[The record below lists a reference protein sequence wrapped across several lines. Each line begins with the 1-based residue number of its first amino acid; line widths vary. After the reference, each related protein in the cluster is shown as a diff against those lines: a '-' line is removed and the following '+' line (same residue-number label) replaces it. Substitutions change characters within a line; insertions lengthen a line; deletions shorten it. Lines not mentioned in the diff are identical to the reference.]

1 MPETPSSGIDRWV
14 SLATSFVAPVTVIS
28 AVLFYFGYVAARAQ
42 YDYFGLDVDV
52 IGLSTRAYVMRSPQP
67 LLTPMLVLT
76 FGGVAVVAFHHWVR
90 RHATK
95 SWFGRVVTAVLGTG
109 LVLLAAGTLLLAG
122 FSFVGGWAY
131 YSLVAPVLL
140 GGGAALVAYALRLR
154 GPLEPRI
161 VLLWVGV
168 AACVV
173 WATATTA
180 QWTGRGLAMEQARN
194 LRSLPSVV
202 LDTRERLYIPASAG
216 VEEAARPDTG
226 EDGYRYRYWRLR
238 LLIQGDDRMFLVP
251 ETWSP
256 GGTTILVRLDDDV
269 QVQFQF
275 RNSPPGPRTGS

>member
-1 MPETPSSGIDRWV
+1 MSDTPPTGIDRWV

-28 AVLFYFGYVAARAQ
+28 GVLFYFGYVAARAQ

-67 LLTPMLVLT
+67 LLTPMLVLVL
-76 FGGVAVVAFHHWVR
+76 GGVAVVALHHWVR
-90 RHATK
+90 RQSTEP
-95 SWFGRVVTAVLGTG
+95 WFGRLVTIVLGVG

-122 FSFVGGWAY
+122 FSIVGGWAY
-131 YSLVAPVLL
+131 YALVTPVLL

-154 GPLEPRI
+154 GGRLEPRI

-168 AACVV
+168 AACVI

-202 LDTRERLYIPASAG
+202 LDTRERLHVPATAG
-216 VEEAARPDTG
+216 VEEVVRPDAG
-226 EDGYRYRYWRLR
+226 EDDYRFRYWKLR

-251 ETWSP
+251 DTWSA

-269 QVQFQF
+269 RVQFQF
-275 RNSPPGPRTGS
+275 RNSPPS

>member
-1 MPETPSSGIDRWV
+1 MTDTPPTGIDRWV

-28 AVLFYFGYVAARAQ
+28 GVLFYFGYVAARAQ

-67 LLTPMLVLT
+67 LLTPMLVLVL
-76 FGGVAVVAFHHWVR
+76 GGVAVVALHHWVR
-90 RHATK
+90 RQAAEP
-95 SWFGRVVTAVLGTG
+95 WFDRLVTIVLGVG
-109 LVLLAAGTLLLAG
+109 LALLAAGTLLLAG

-131 YSLVAPVLL
+131 YALVTPVLL

-154 GPLEPRI
+154 GGHLEPRI

-168 AACVV
+168 AACVI

-202 LDTRERLYIPASAG
+202 LDTRERLHVPATAG
-216 VEEAARPDTG
+216 VEEVVRPDAG
-226 EDGYRYRYWRLR
+226 EDEYRFRYWRLR

-251 ETWSP
+251 DTWSP

-269 QVQFQF
+269 RVQFQF
-275 RNSPPGPRTGS
+275 RNSPPS

>member
-1 MPETPSSGIDRWV
+1 MTDTPPTGMDRWV

-28 AVLFYFGYVAARAQ
+28 GVLFYFGYVAARAQ

-67 LLTPMLVLT
+67 LLTPMLVLVL
-76 FGGVAVVAFHHWVR
+76 GGVAVVALHHWVR
-90 RHATK
+90 RQAAEP
-95 SWFGRVVTAVLGTG
+95 WFGRLVTIVLGVG
-109 LVLLAAGTLLLAG
+109 LALLAAGTVLLAG
-122 FSFVGGWAY
+122 FSLVGGWAY
-131 YSLVAPVLL
+131 YALVTPVLL

-154 GPLEPRI
+154 GGRLEPRI
-161 VLLWVGV
+161 MLLWAGV
-168 AACVV
+168 AACVI

-202 LDTRERLYIPASAG
+202 LDTRERLHVPATAG
-216 VEEAARPDTG
+216 VEEVVRPDAG
-226 EDGYRYRYWRLR
+226 EDEYRFRYWRLR

-251 ETWSP
+251 DTWSA

-269 QVQFQF
+269 RVQFQF
-275 RNSPPGPRTGS
+275 RNSPPS

>member
-1 MPETPSSGIDRWV
+1 MADTPPTRIDRWV

-28 AVLFYFGYVAARAQ
+28 GVLFYFGYVAARAQ

-67 LLTPMLVLT
+67 LLTPMLILVL
-76 FGGVAVVAFHHWVR
+76 GGVAVVAFHHWVR
-90 RHATK
+90 RRAVEG
-95 SWFGRVVTAVLGTG
+95 WFRPLVTIVLSAG
-109 LVLLAAGTLLLAG
+109 LVLMALGTLLLAG
-122 FSFVGGWAY
+122 FSLIGGWAY
-131 YSLVAPVLL
+131 YALVTPVLL

-154 GPLEPRI
+154 GGQLEPRI

-168 AACVV
+168 AACVI

-202 LDTRERLYIPASAG
+202 LDTRERLHVPAAAG
-216 VEEAARPDTG
+216 VEEVVRPDAG
-226 EDGYRYRYWRLR
+226 EDDYRFRYWRLR

-251 ETWSP
+251 ETWSA

-269 QVQFQF
+269 RVQFQF
-275 RNSPPGPRTGS
+275 RNSPPR

>member
-1 MPETPSSGIDRWV
+1 MTDTPPTGIDRWV
-14 SLATSFVAPVTVIS
+14 SLATSFVAPVTLIS

-67 LLTPMLVLT
+67 LLTPMLVLVL
-76 FGGVAVVAFHHWVR
+76 GGVAVVAFDHWVR
-90 RHATK
+90 RRAVED
-95 SWFGRVVTAVLGTG
+95 WFRPLVTTVLGAG
-109 LVLLAAGTLLLAG
+109 LVLLAVGTVLLAG
-122 FSFVGGWAY
+122 FALVGDWAY
-131 YSLVAPVLL
+131 YALVTPVLL

-154 GPLEPRI
+154 GGRLEPRI

-202 LDTRERLYIPASAG
+202 LDTRERLYVPATAG
-216 VEEAARPDTG
+216 VEEVVRPDAG
-226 EDGYRYRYWRLR
+226 EGDYRFRYWRLR

-251 ETWSP
+251 DTWSA

-269 QVQFQF
+269 RVQFQF
-275 RNSPPGPRTGS
+275 RNSPPN

>member
-1 MPETPSSGIDRWV
+1 MADTPPTGIDRWV

-28 AVLFYFGYVAARAQ
+28 GVLFYFGYVAARAQ

-67 LLTPMLVLT
+67 LLTPVLVLVL
-76 FGGVAVVAFHHWVR
+76 GGVAVVALHHWVR
-90 RHATK
+90 RQAAEP
-95 SWFGRVVTAVLGTG
+95 WFGRLVTIVLGVG
-109 LVLLAAGTLLLAG
+109 LALLVAGTVLLAG
-122 FSFVGGWAY
+122 FSLVGGWAY
-131 YSLVAPVLL
+131 YALVTPVLL

-154 GPLEPRI
+154 GGRLEPRI

-168 AACVV
+168 AACVI

-202 LDTRERLYIPASAG
+202 LDTRERLHVPATAG
-216 VEEAARPDTG
+216 VEEVVRPDAG
-226 EDGYRYRYWRLR
+226 EDDYRFRYWRLR

-251 ETWSP
+251 ETWSA

-269 QVQFQF
+269 RVQFQF
-275 RNSPPGPRTGS
+275 RNSPPD

>member
-1 MPETPSSGIDRWV
+1 MTDTPPTGIDRWV
-14 SLATSFVAPVTVIS
+14 SLATSFVAPVTLIS

-67 LLTPMLVLT
+67 LLTPMLVLVL
-76 FGGVAVVAFHHWVR
+76 GGVAVVAFDHWVR
-90 RHATK
+90 RRAVED
-95 SWFGRVVTAVLGTG
+95 WFRPLVTIVLGAG
-109 LVLLAAGTLLLAG
+109 LVLLAVGTVLLAG
-122 FSFVGGWAY
+122 FALVGGWTY
-131 YSLVAPVLL
+131 YALVTPVLL

-154 GPLEPRI
+154 DGRLEPRI

-168 AACVV
+168 AACVI

-202 LDTRERLYIPASAG
+202 LDTRERLYVPATAG
-216 VEEAARPDTG
+216 VEEVVRPDAG
-226 EDGYRYRYWRLR
+226 EGDYRFRYWRLR

-251 ETWSP
+251 DTWSA

-269 QVQFQF
+269 RVQFQF
-275 RNSPPGPRTGS
+275 RNSPPN

>member
-1 MPETPSSGIDRWV
+1 MTDTPPTGIDRWV

-28 AVLFYFGYVAARAQ
+28 GVLFYFGYVAARAQ

-67 LLTPMLVLT
+67 LLTPMLVLVL
-76 FGGVAVVAFHHWVR
+76 GGVAVVAFHHWVR
-90 RHATK
+90 RHAVED
-95 SWFGRVVTAVLGTG
+95 WFRPLVTIVLSVGIALMT
-109 LVLLAAGTLLLAG
+109 AGTLLLAG
-122 FSFVGGWAY
+122 FTLVGGWAY
-131 YSLVAPVLL
+131 YSLVTPVLL

-154 GPLEPRI
+154 GGRLEPRI

-168 AACVV
+168 AACVI

-202 LDTRERLYIPASAG
+202 LDTRERLHVPATAG
-216 VEEAARPDTG
+216 VEEVVRPDAG
-226 EDGYRYRYWRLR
+226 EDDYRFRYWRLR

-251 ETWSP
+251 DTWSA

-269 QVQFQF
+269 RVQFQF
-275 RNSPPGPRTGS
+275 RNSPPN

>member
-1 MPETPSSGIDRWV
+1 MTDKPPTGIDRWV

-28 AVLFYFGYVAARAQ
+28 GVLFYFGYVAARAQ

-67 LLTPMLVLT
+67 LLTPMLVLVL
-76 FGGVAVVAFHHWVR
+76 GGVAVVALHHWVR
-90 RHATK
+90 RQSAEP
-95 SWFGRVVTAVLGTG
+95 WFGRLVTIVLGVG
-109 LVLLAAGTLLLAG
+109 LVLLAAGTVLLAG

-131 YSLVAPVLL
+131 YALVTPVLL

-154 GPLEPRI
+154 GGRLEPRI

-168 AACVV
+168 AACVI

-180 QWTGRGLAMEQARN
+180 QWTGRGPAMEQARN

-202 LDTRERLYIPASAG
+202 LDTRERLHVPATAG
-216 VEEAARPDTG
+216 VEEVVRPDAG
-226 EDGYRYRYWRLR
+226 EDDYRFRYWKLR

-251 ETWSP
+251 DTWSA

-269 QVQFQF
+269 RVQFQF
-275 RNSPPGPRTGS
+275 RNSPPD

>member
-1 MPETPSSGIDRWV
+1 MTDTPPTGIDRWV
-14 SLATSFVAPVTVIS
+14 SLATSFVAPVTLIS
-28 AVLFYFGYVAARAQ
+28 GVLFYFGYVAARAQ

-67 LLTPMLVLT
+67 LLTPMLILVL
-76 FGGVAVVAFHHWVR
+76 GGVAVVAFHHWVR
-90 RHATK
+90 RHAVEG
-95 SWFGRVVTAVLGTG
+95 WFRPLVTIVLSAG
-109 LVLLAAGTLLLAG
+109 LVLMTVGTLLLAG
-122 FSFVGGWAY
+122 FTLVGGWAY
-131 YSLVAPVLL
+131 YSLVTPVLL

-154 GPLEPRI
+154 GGHLEPRI

-168 AACVV
+168 AACVI

-202 LDTRERLYIPASAG
+202 LDTRERLHVPATAG
-216 VEEAARPDTG
+216 VEEVVRPDAG
-226 EDGYRYRYWRLR
+226 EDDYRFRYWRLR

-251 ETWSP
+251 DTWSA

-269 QVQFQF
+269 RVQFQF
-275 RNSPPGPRTGS
+275 RNSPPS

>member
-1 MPETPSSGIDRWV
+1 MTDTPPTGIDRWV
-14 SLATSFVAPVTVIS
+14 SLATSFVAPVTLIS
-28 AVLFYFGYVAARAQ
+28 GVLFYFGYVAARAQ

-67 LLTPMLVLT
+67 LLTPMLILVL
-76 FGGVAVVAFHHWVR
+76 GGVAVVAFHHWVR
-90 RHATK
+90 RHALEG
-95 SWFGRVVTAVLGTG
+95 WFRRLVTTVLSVG
-109 LVLLAAGTLLLAG
+109 LVLLALGTLLLAG
-122 FSFVGGWAY
+122 FTLVGGWAY
-131 YSLVAPVLL
+131 YSLVTPVLL

-154 GPLEPRI
+154 GGRLEPRI

-168 AACVV
+168 AACVI

-202 LDTRERLYIPASAG
+202 LDTRERLHVPATAG
-216 VEEAARPDTG
+216 VEEVVRPDAG
-226 EDGYRYRYWRLR
+226 EDDYRFRYWRLR

-251 ETWSP
+251 DTWSA

-269 QVQFQF
+269 RVQFQF
-275 RNSPPGPRTGS
+275 RNSPPN

>member
-1 MPETPSSGIDRWV
+1 MADTPPTGIDRWV
-14 SLATSFVAPVTVIS
+14 SLATSFVAPVTLIS
-28 AVLFYFGYVAARAQ
+28 GVLFYFGYVAARAQ

-67 LLTPMLVLT
+67 LLTPMLVLVL
-76 FGGVAVVAFHHWVR
+76 GGVAVVALHHWVR
-90 RHATK
+90 RQAAEP
-95 SWFGRVVTAVLGTG
+95 WFGRLVTIVLGVG
-109 LVLLAAGTLLLAG
+109 LALLAAGTLLLAG

-131 YSLVAPVLL
+131 YALVTPVLL

-154 GPLEPRI
+154 GGHLEPRI

-168 AACVV
+168 AACVI

-202 LDTRERLYIPASAG
+202 LDTRERLHVPATAG
-216 VEEAARPDTG
+216 VEEVVRPDAG
-226 EDGYRYRYWRLR
+226 EDDYRFRYWRLR

-251 ETWSP
+251 DTWSP

-269 QVQFQF
+269 RVQFQF
-275 RNSPPGPRTGS
+275 RNSPPS